1 MRYSPIV
8 TCLLFLTECLSKS
21 MLHRSHNIKCPE
33 TSNQVAKLLPH
44 PSNSHQYYQCFGS
57 VPVLMECP
65 DGQHFDPELKVC
77 NYPVKEEI
85 VRMDIQDGHCY
96 ADCIVPLNC
105 TEVYCPPRVLMG
117 SNILEDKDLTLEKC
131 KDFCFGRNYKFAG
144 VEEDNCYCG
153 NEVWPLIEKP
163 SSECDVRC
171 SGDKS
176 QVCGGKCRVNV
187 YQNV

>member
-1 MRYSPIV
+1 MIPSAIIV
-8 TCLLFLTECLSKS
+8 NCTVELHHPKMKHMLIMTLMTLSGSTFGRK
-21 MLHRSHNIKCPE
+21 N
-33 TSNQVAKLLPH
+33 KL
-44 PSNSHQYYQCFGS
+44 
-57 VPVLMECP
+57 
-65 DGQHFDPELKVC
+65 
-77 NYPVKEEI
+77 EE
-85 VRMDIQDGHCY
+85 DIQNGHCY

-105 TEVYCPPRVLMG
+105 TDVYCPPRVLMG

-153 NEVWPLIEKP
+153 NEIWPLIEKP

-187 YQNV
+187 YQNVWCSTLDLMSWNIVINPSFINIPIFDKIHKIYLKVNVQR